1 MARQKG
7 QIRIEI
13 MQFFLEN
20 PDKILTT
27 AEITEATGIDKSVVS
42 RALKVLT
49 EQLQIKKIKAGQYQ
63 LADFS
68 VTSERSRADNE
79 DTINML
85 LNIYDEVFPV
95 VSGWVL
101 LAMMKEDHRKAFALM
116 AGVTDSADRLL
127 SRWSKV
133 HVGYDANPEQARQDV
148 KLSKEFSSASE
159 PEEPEENEVRGWDA
173 VNKRFID

>member
-1 MARQKG
+1 MAREKG

-13 MQFFLEN
+13 MEFFLEN

-27 AEITEATGIDKSVVS
+27 AEIAEATGIHKSVVS
-42 RALKVLT
+42 RALKILT
-49 EQLQIKKIKAGQYQ
+49 EQIQIKKIKAGQYQ

-68 VTSERSRADNE
+68 VTSERSRADNQE
-79 DTINML
+79 TIDTL

-95 VSGWVL
+95 VSRWVL
-101 LAMMKEDHRKAFALM
+101 FAMMKEEHRKAFALM
-116 AGVTDSADRLL
+116 RGLTDSADGLL

-148 KLSKEFSSASE
+148 KLSKALSSASE
-159 PEEPEENEVRGWDA
+159 PEEPEENEIRGWDA
-173 VNKRFID
+173 VNKKFID